1 MSTPFNLDIA
11 EAIEDA
17 FERASGGK
25 RTLQNGYDYR
35 TARRSLNLLTM
46 EWANRG
52 VNLWT
57 LEQGTIPLSKG
68 VGGYQMPSNTIDLIE
83 YSVRTTSASGQTND
97 QQLARMSVS
106 SYSALPNKRQSGK
119 PQQVLLQRLQPN
131 PVITLWPVPDR
142 DDYTLVGWRLRR
154 VESAAVPGTADLD
167 VPFRFIPALVAGLA
181 FYIAQKIPEG
191 QDRAVALKQEYE
203 SVFDLAALEDR
214 DKSTTRF
221 VPRIERV

>member
-1 MSTPFNLDIA
+1 MSADFTLDLA
-11 EAIEDA
+11 EIIEEA

-25 RTLQNGYDYR
+25 RSMQTGYDFR

-57 LEQGTIPLSKG
+57 LEQGTIPLAKG

-83 YSVRTTSASGQTND
+83 YAIRTTSAQGQND

-106 SYSALPNKRQSGK
+106 SYAAIPNKIQAGK
-119 PQQVLLQRLQPN
+119 PQQILMQRLQPY
-131 PVITLWPVPDR
+131 PILTLWPVPDR

-154 VESAAVPGTADLD
+154 VNDAAVPGTESMDI
-167 VPFRFIPALVAGLA
+167 PFRFMPALTAGLA
-181 FYIAQKIPEG
+181 FYISQKIPEG
-191 QDRAVALKQEYE
+191 QDRAVLLKQEYE

-214 DKSTTRF
+214 DKSVTRI
-221 VPRIERV
+221 VPRIRRV